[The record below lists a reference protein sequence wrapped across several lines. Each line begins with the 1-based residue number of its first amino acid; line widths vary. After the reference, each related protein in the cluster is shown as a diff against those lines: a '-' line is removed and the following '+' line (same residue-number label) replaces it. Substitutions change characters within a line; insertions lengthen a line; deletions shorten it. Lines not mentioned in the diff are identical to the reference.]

1 MEAGMRMSTGVVSEP
16 TRRGRRRR
24 GRAAIAP
31 WGWAIPAIIFVL
43 AIVYLADLA
52 GALYSL
58 TDWTGSDAGA
68 KFIGLGNFAQ
78 IVQDDSA
85 RSALL
90 HTLVIAVVFVVVAN
104 AIGMA
109 LAVALARTLK
119 TRNVLR
125 SMFFLPVAMSP
136 LAVSYIWKYMLQFD
150 GPLNGLLGAVGFKSV
165 QQDWIGSPT
174 FAIWAIVVVFI
185 WQFSG
190 LTMVFYLAGLQSI
203 PIEVEEAAAI
213 DGASAWGR
221 FRSVTLPLL
230 APSITVSLTFTIVLG
245 LRVFDQVMALTAG
258 GPVGATETLATQVYK
273 QTFVNGQFGYGAAL
287 SVVMTLLIALI
298 GFAQLIVLRRNERQ
312 T

>member
-1 MEAGMRMSTGVVSEP
+1 MSTGVVSEP
-16 TRRGRRRR
+16 RQRRRR
-24 GRAAIAP
+24 GRWGEGSLAP
-31 WGWAIPAIIFVL
+31 WGWAIPAVILVL
-43 AIVYLADLA
+43 AIVYMADLA

-58 TDWTGSDAGA
+58 TDWTGSNAGA
-68 KFIGLGNFAQ
+68 KWIGLGNFAQ
-78 IVQDDSA
+78 IARDDTA

-90 HTLVIAVVFVVVAN
+90 HTLVIAIVFVVLAN

-136 LAVSYIWKYMLQFD
+136 LAVSYIWKYVLQYD
-150 GPLNGLLGAVGFKSV
+150 GPLNGLLGAVGLKSA
-165 QQDWIGSPT
+165 QQDWIGSAA
-174 FAIWAIVVVFI
+174 FAIWAIVLVLI

-190 LTMVFYLAGLQSI
+190 LTMVFYLAGLQTI
-203 PIEVEEAAAI
+203 PIELDEAAAI

-221 FRSVTLPLL
+221 FRKVTLPLL
-230 APSITVSLTFTIVLG
+230 APSITISLTFTLVLG

-258 GPVGATETLATQVYK
+258 GPVDATETLATQVYK
-273 QTFVNGQFGYGAAL
+273 QTFVSGQFGYGAAL

-298 GFAQLIVLRRNERQ
+298 GFAQLVVLRRRERQ
-312 T
+312 I